1 MELKKEVE
9 LLERKVELLKMQLE
23 LMQRIK
29 LCEIPYIPYYPSYPA
44 YPTPWRYPDY
54 PSWTSSGTGADTVP
68 ETITCPTSIRFGI
81 T

>member
-29 LCEIPYIPYYPSYPA
+29 LCEIPYIPYYPS
-44 YPTPWRYPDY
+44 
-54 PSWTSSGTGADTVP
+54 WTSSGTGADTVP
-68 ETITCPTSIRFGI
+68 ETITCPIIRFGI

>member
-29 LCEIPYIPYYPSYPA
+29 LCEIPYIP
-44 YPTPWRYPDY
+44 
-54 PSWTSSGTGADTVP
+54 
-68 ETITCPTSIRFGI
+68 
-81 T
+81 